1 MRYFFVL
8 YLFCSWNLS
17 YGQDIFPTTDLSSS
31 INESH
36 FLLINEYGVYSFD
49 AANDKTVIYHSYLSD
64 TVRNRRSVDTLGFL
78 LTIGDVSYS
87 NDKLSG
93 LFSKR
98 RSSPPDSVVLQIDSL
113 FYFHLSDTFDLDV
126 QQIEIEIVDSLLGIQ
141 WFFSAFSKEF
151 CMVIPFNAS
160 LNLSTINLTDSVQLI
175 NLVDGGVNIVPTPSG
190 LSFGP
195 LLLVDSFYYSFDNDD
210 YSKVNVSTGRVINS
224 VSVFRNNE
232 GAVGGTPSF
241 FYSNDYFYGAVN
253 VSSFVIQRNNAGLIG
268 VRIEKIDLDLNEIN
282 TVLLYSEEGI
292 YNDRLTDI
300 SAGSFDNIYASEDGT
315 VFHAGYA
322 VTDRKLLATV
332 LNPDFSIQ
340 TSFSFELDR
349 ALYLNQVYTDERD
362 SILYVTA
369 YEYLDGFRSDVD
381 TIPLVYAID
390 YSAGGVSSGTLLPE
404 PQHHSISVSPNPASS
419 QVSIECKS
427 CLSASERIQTVLI
440 FSSEG
445 RIVQRETVWNDSL
458 DVSALQAGVYQ
469 VVFLNDAGSVLGN
482 TKLLKR

>member
-1 MRYFFVL
+1 M
-8 YLFCSWNLS
+8 
-17 YGQDIFPTTDLSSS
+17 
-31 INESH
+31 
-36 FLLINEYGVYSFD
+36 
-49 AANDKTVIYHSYLSD
+49 
-64 TVRNRRSVDTLGFL
+64 
-78 LTIGDVSYS
+78 
-87 NDKLSG
+87 
-93 LFSKR
+93 
-98 RSSPPDSVVLQIDSL
+98 QIDSL

-175 NLVDGGVNIVPTPSG
+175 NLVDGGVNIVPTPAG
-190 LSFGP
+190 LSFEP

-210 YSKVNVSTGRVINS
+210 YRKVNVSTGLVIDS
-224 VSVFRNNE
+224 VFVFRNDE
-232 GAVGGTPSF
+232 GVVGSSPSF
-241 FYSNDYFYGAVN
+241 FYADNYFYGALN
-253 VSSFVIQRNNAGLIG
+253 VSSFDIQRNNAGLVG
-268 VRIEKIDLDLNEIN
+268 VRIVKLDLDLNEIS
-282 TVLLYSEEGI
+282 TTLLYYEEGI
-292 YNDRLTDI
+292 YNDRLVDI

-349 ALYLNQVYTDERD
+349 ELYLTQVYPDERD

-369 YEYLDGFRSDVD
+369 YEYVDGFRSDVD
-381 TIPLVYAID
+381 SIPLVYAID
-390 YSAGGVSSGTLLPE
+390 YSVGGVSSGTLLPE
-404 PQHHSISVSPNPASS
+404 PQHYSISTFPNPASS
-419 QVSIECKS
+419 EVSIECKS

-445 RIVQRETVWNDSL
+445 RIVQRETVLKDVL
-458 DVSALQAGVYQ
+458 DVSALQTGAYQ
-469 VVFLNDAGSVLGN
+469 LVFLNDTGSVLGSS
-482 TKLLKR
+482 KLLKQ